1 MTQKLTKTDDAPQRV
16 ALFAGTFDP
25 FTIGHK
31 SIVDRGL
38 RLFDKI
44 IIALGVNADKP
55 SGTPIDQRMEAIRQA
70 FAPDAPIEVVSY
82 TTLTAEAARQYGATA
97 LLRGVR
103 TVADFEYERTLADVN
118 LRALGIDTVMLAA
131 EPELS
136 MVSSSM
142 VRDLRRHGYDITQ
155 FLP

>member
-1 MTQKLTKTDDAPQRV
+1 MRI

-44 IIALGVNADKP
+44 IIAVGINADKP
-55 SGTPIDQRMEAIRQA
+55 SGTPIVQRLEAIRQA
-70 FAPDAPIEVVSY
+70 FAPDAPIEAVSY
-82 TTLTAEAARQYGATA
+82 TGLTVDTARQYGATA

-103 TVADFEYERTLADVN
+103 TVADFEYERTLADIN
-118 LRALGIDTVMLAA
+118 LKVLGIDTVMLTAL
-131 EPELS
+131 PELS

-142 VRDLRRHGYDITQ
+142 VRDLHRHGYDISQ